1 MIKAAVI
8 GVGSIGQNHAR
19 VYREL
24 ADVKLVAVSDNDE
37 ETAKRIGNRLAVDYV
52 TDYVK
57 LLDEY
62 QPDLV
67 SVSVPTVYHYD
78 VALQAIERGIHVLVE
93 KPIAATLE
101 QADELIAAA
110 KANNVKLTVGHIER
124 FNPAIQELKRRIDAG
139 EIGDVFR
146 IQSRR
151 MGPFPTRIRDVGVV
165 IDLAS
170 HDVDIVRYILNTD
183 INRVFAETTGS
194 IATDREDTLD
204 AVLRCE
210 NNAIGTL
217 NINWITPTKIRE
229 LTVTGTNGMF
239 LVNYLTQEVY
249 FYENAD
255 AAEMWQ
261 SLSLLKGVSEGQMV
275 RLRVNNQE
283 PLKAELMSFVGAVRN
298 NIDPLVSGE
307 DGKKALQ
314 LAQALVKSGLEQA
327 VISIT

>member
-24 ADVKLVAVSDNDE
+24 PDVKLVAVSDNDE
-37 ETAKRIGNRLAVDYV
+37 ETAKRVGNRLAVDYV

-57 LLDEY
+57 LLDDY
-62 QPDLV
+62 KPDLV

-170 HDVDIVRYILNTD
+170 HDVDIVRYILDTD

-275 RLRVNNQE
+275 RLKVNNQE
-283 PLKAELMSFVGAVRN
+283 PLKAELKSFADAVRN
-298 NIDPLVSGE
+298 DTNPLVSGE

-327 VISIT
+327 VIHID